1 MKPMARNRLF
11 AFFFLVLFSLFPAS
25 VCRAEQQI
33 MTKFTVIRYADDQDL
48 AKFCWRIT
56 GQRVLT
62 GGEGLVRSRVDELVR
77 RVEEILEMYP
87 GNFRFTILL
96 VNGNAEM
103 PVAQYSHGTRTVSVA
118 VDRATDG
125 VLAHEIAHAVICVY
139 FPVPPPERAQEILA
153 QYVDKHLY
161 EDPLSIMLK

>member
-1 MKPMARNRLF
+1 MARNRLF
-11 AFFFLVLFSLFPAS
+11 AFFPLLVLFSLFQAAPC
-25 VCRAEQQI
+25 VAEQQI
-33 MTKFTVIRYADDQDL
+33 ETKFAVLRYPNDQAL
-48 AKFCWRIT
+48 SQFCWRIT

-62 GGEGLVRSRVDELVR
+62 GGEGLVKNRVDELVQ

-103 PVAQYSHGTRTVSVA
+103 PVAQYSHGTRTVAVA